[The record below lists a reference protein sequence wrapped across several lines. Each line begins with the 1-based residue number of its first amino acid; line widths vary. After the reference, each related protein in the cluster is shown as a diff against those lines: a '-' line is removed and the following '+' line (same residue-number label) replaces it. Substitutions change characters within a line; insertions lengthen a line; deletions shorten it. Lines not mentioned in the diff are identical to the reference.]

1 MSRLQLVPV
10 NLQSRTTDP
19 TTPTLR
25 AGDMYWNSTAGEIR
39 VYTGSAW
46 VVASFSANTQTLTN
60 KTISGA
66 SNTLTNI
73 GNSSLTNSSITING
87 SSVSLGGSTTVT
99 SPTDYATPLMLGGM

>member
-39 VYTGSAW
+39 VYTR
-46 VVASFSANTQTLTN
+46 
-60 KTISGA
+60 SG
-66 SNTLTNI
+66 
-73 GNSSLTNSSITING
+73 
-87 SSVSLGGSTTVT
+87 
-99 SPTDYATPLMLGGM
+99 